1 VSMMILAILL
11 ILTIWL
17 IYGLIGIL
25 AIKWIGRLIYKKELS
40 NAKVQFIASVVL
52 LLIIIGFSLN
62 YSTIN
67 MFLLV
72 IVSLVLLVRS
82 YSEMKKDL

>member
-1 VSMMILAILL
+1 MMILAILL

>member
-1 VSMMILAILL
+1 MSMMILAILL

>member
-1 VSMMILAILL
+1 MVILAILL

-62 YSTIN
+62 YRTIN

>member
-1 VSMMILAILL
+1 MMILAILL

-62 YSTIN
+62 YRTIN

-82 YSEMKKDL
+82 YSGMKKDL